1 MKAASGNPYKEM
13 SKETAAHQ
21 LSLTSPV
28 TGDVTLL
35 LCGIKQVEMVLFSE
49 YPKSAARLGCCFT
62 NLCLF
67 WLVGVATHLV
77 TFYISQ
83 RAGVHDGI
91 QEPGRENGPQ
101 WEQWQTREH
110 VSSSKWRLPLN
121 PSRLKPYR
129 KISPTLPAFPI
140 FFLEAA
146 SNLSIFETIPNWIF
160 KILCLPTRHFSR
172 SDEE

>member
-1 MKAASGNPYKEM
+1 MKVASGNPYKEM

-49 YPKSAARLGCCFT
+49 YPKSTARLGCCFT

-77 TFYISQ
+77 IFYISQ
-83 RAGVHDGI
+83 RTGVHDSI

-101 WEQWQTREH
+101 WGQWQTREH
-110 VSSSKWRLPLN
+110 VSSSKWRLPLT
-121 PSRLKPYR
+121 R
-129 KISPTLPAFPI
+129 
-140 FFLEAA
+140 
-146 SNLSIFETIPNWIF
+146 NLSIFETIPNWIF